1 MTGPTARVAS
11 RICAIGYADLDQ
23 PTITAVKRLIA
34 DGVAVAVAGSGEEA
48 PAIAAGYVREAG
60 GVPLAT
66 VWGFGFRTAPAQAAY
81 VNAVSMHVLDF
92 EPMSNPPTHAVSPTV
107 PVAFALA
114 EARNADGREIIA
126 ACAKGFEMQGRV
138 LLAAD
143 PARGS
148 LPFHTPG
155 VIGVM
160 GSAVVASHLL
170 QLDPAQV
177 ANALGMAASRC
188 GGLPANTGSMVKC
201 THCGNA
207 AAAGV
212 EAAMMS
218 ARGFTAHPGILD
230 APHGY
235 VATFFPAGFDYGRLH
250 EFGRPYRCVDP
261 GMAIKFYPS
270 KYPTHFAIAAAL
282 EARPAMGDPGRI
294 RAVRV
299 VTPEILDANRP
310 RPRGGLEGKFS
321 FQYTVAAALLD
332 GEIGIRSFTDERR
345 FRPDMVALLEKIS
358 VAYDRS
364 ISQDTRRMQVT
375 VEVTLDDGT
384 LHSSTCR
391 KPPGTWGEPI
401 DERQHRAK
409 LRDCLGARLEAARAD
424 RVLDMLEN
432 LERLSAGQV
441 KELTALLS
449 KSKVDSR
456 KPKGREQGAR
466 RKSKGRRAK
475 R

>member
-1 MTGPTARVAS
+1 MNATHPPEAKKTDPTATIAS

-23 PTITAVKRLIA
+23 PTVAAVKRLIA
-34 DGVAVAVAGSGEEA
+34 DGVAVAVAGTREEA
-48 PAIAAGYVREAG
+48 PAIAAGYVRETEAA
-60 GVPLAT
+60 PLAT
-66 VWGFGFRTAPAQAAY
+66 VWGFGFRTTPAQAAY
-81 VNAVSMHVLDF
+81 ANAVSMHVLDF

-114 EARNADGREIIA
+114 EARNADGQEIVA

-138 LLAAD
+138 LLAAN

-160 GSAVVASHLL
+160 GSAVAASHLL

-235 VATFFPAGFDYGRLH
+235 VETFFPAGFDYGRLQ

-282 EARPAMGDPGRI
+282 EVRPAIGDPTRI

-321 FQYTVAAALLD
+321 FQYTAAAALLD
-332 GEIGIRSFTDERR
+332 GEVGMQSFTDERR

-358 VAYDRS
+358 VVFDKS
-364 ISQDTRRMQVT
+364 IPQDTRRMQVT
-375 VEVTLDDGT
+375 VEVTLEDGT
-384 LHSSTCR
+384 LRSATCR

-401 DERQHRAK
+401 DRGQHRAK
-409 LRDCLGARLEAARAD
+409 LRDCLGARLDAARAE
-424 RVLDMLEN
+424 RVLEMLGR
-432 LERLSAGQV
+432 LEQLSAGQV
-441 KELTALLS
+441 QELMALL
-449 KSKVDSR
+449 
-456 KPKGREQGAR
+456 A
-466 RKSKGRRAK
+466 
-475 R
+475 